1 MMINVPE
8 RRYKGN
14 LYFAPMLHHP
24 AEIPDLKTLARR
36 ISLVENEAPGYIQ
49 LLEQLPT
56 DSPTRVI
63 GITGPPGAGKST
75 LVNTLIQT
83 LVDQQKRVAIIAV
96 DPSSPF
102 NFGALLGDRIR
113 MSQHFNNE
121 QVFIRS
127 MANRG
132 ALGGLSPK
140 IIEVSDVIKAAGFD
154 YLFIETVGV
163 GQSEVDI
170 AGIATTTVVVVV
182 PEAGDEIQTMK
193 AGLMEIADIFVVNK
207 ADRDNADA
215 FVKNLRL
222 LSAERHHNSGW
233 QIPVLKTIAT
243 RDEGIHELIQA
254 IDRHQQ
260 QMDHKERHALLLAEK
275 AWQLIQHRRMQD
287 VNKKALQQQILQELE
302 GGTFNLYK
310 LVMKN
315 VKY

>member
-1 MMINVPE
+1 MH
-8 RRYKGN
+8 K
-14 LYFAPMLHHP
+14 LADTD
-24 AEIPDLKTLARR
+24 DLKVLARR
-36 ISLVENEAPGYIQ
+36 ISLVENEASGYQQ

-56 DSPTRVI
+56 GSNTRVV

-75 LVNTLIQT
+75 LVNLLIQT
-83 LVDQQKRVAIIAV
+83 LLEQQKRIAIIAV

-113 MSQHFNNE
+113 MSQHFNDAR
-121 QVFIRS
+121 VFIRS

-170 AGIATTTVVVVV
+170 AGIADTTVVVVV

-222 LSAERHHNSGW
+222 LSAERHAKAHW

-243 RDEGIHELIQA
+243 RNEGILPLIKA
-254 IDRHQQ
+254 IEQHQQ
-260 QMDHKERHALLLAEK
+260 QINHQERHAILMAEK
-275 AWQLIQHRRMQD
+275 AWQLIQHRRMQH
-287 VNKKALQQQILQELE
+287 VNKKELLLQIQQQLQNGE
-302 GGTFNLYK
+302 FNLYR
-310 LVMKN
+310 LVN
-315 VKY
+315 DYPA

>member
-1 MMINVPE
+1 MH
-8 RRYKGN
+8 K
-14 LYFAPMLHHP
+14 P
-24 AEIPDLKTLARR
+24 ADTNHLKTLARR
-36 ISLVENEAPGYIQ
+36 ISLVENEAPGYEQ
-49 LLEQLPT
+49 LLEQLPAGGH
-56 DSPTRVI
+56 TRVV

-75 LVNTLIQT
+75 LVNMLIQT
-83 LVDQQKRVAIIAV
+83 LLDRQQRIAIIAV

-113 MSQHFNNE
+113 MSQHFNDPN
-121 QVFIRS
+121 VFIRS

-140 IIEVSDVIKAAGFD
+140 IIEVSDVIRAAGFD

-170 AGIATTTVVVVV
+170 AGIADTTVVVVV

-222 LSAERHHNSGW
+222 LSAERHAHAHW

-243 RDEGIHELIQA
+243 RNEGVVPLIEA
-254 IDRHQQ
+254 IGQHQQ
-260 QMDHKERHALLLAEK
+260 QINHHDRHAVLLTEK
-275 AWQLIQHRRMQD
+275 AWQLIQHRRMQQLD
-287 VNKKALQQQILQELE
+287 KRQLLQKVRSQLQE
-302 GGTFNLYK
+302 GSFNLYR
-310 LVMKN
+310 LVN
-315 VKY
+315 DYPA

>member
-1 MMINVPE
+1 
-8 RRYKGN
+8 
-14 LYFAPMLHHP
+14 MLQKL
-24 AEIPDLKTLARR
+24 ADTYDIKALARR
-36 ISLVENEAPGYIQ
+36 ISLVENEAPGYEQ
-49 LLEQLPT
+49 LLEQLPAG
-56 DSPTRVI
+56 SSTRVV

-83 LVDQQKRVAIIAV
+83 LLEQQKRVAIIAV

-113 MSQHFNNE
+113 MSQHFNNS

-132 ALGGLSPK
+132 ELGGLSPK
-140 IIEVSDVIKAAGFD
+140 IIEVSDVIRAAGFD

-170 AGIATTTVVVVV
+170 AGIADTTIVVLV

-207 ADRDNADA
+207 ADRHNADT

-222 LSAERHHNSGW
+222 LSAERRSGGHW
-233 QIPVLKTIAT
+233 QIPVLKTVAT
-243 RDEGIHELIQA
+243 RNEGITPLIQA
-254 IDRHQQ
+254 IEKHQQ
-260 QMDHKERHALLLAEK
+260 ETDHSARHAALLTEK
-275 AWQLIQHRRMQD
+275 AWQLIQHRRMKD
-287 VNKKALQQQILQELE
+287 LDKKQLQQQLLQQLQA
-302 GGTFNLYK
+302 GTFNLYK
-310 LVMKN
+310 LVGEYERGGRK
-315 VKY
+315 